1 MDNRE
6 SGMNYAPEG
15 KSQPV
20 VKPGEFRVGVI
31 GLDHGHIF
39 GMNKGLREAGADI
52 VAVYD
57 PDPAKVDAF
66 RKEFPEARAASGEE
80 EILSDPSIAL
90 VSCASV
96 ASDRAGVGMK
106 MLAAGKDFFSDK
118 PPFVS
123 QRQVDDA
130 REQVRKTGRRW
141 FVYYSERL
149 HVEAAVYAERLINEG
164 AIGDVVEI
172 RGWGPHRI
180 GLAPR
185 PDWFYEKEKYGGIL
199 TDIGSHQL
207 EQMLTYAHAGD
218 ARLISSR
225 VGNLHH
231 HDHPGLE
238 DFGDATFVTDNGIP
252 CYVNVDW
259 FTPQGLGTWGDG
271 RIVVIGSR
279 GYLELR
285 KYIDVAA
292 ENTPDHVILVD
303 EKGEHHFRVHGQ
315 VGYPY
320 FGAMILDC
328 INGTENAI
336 SQEHIFRAIELA
348 IEAETK
354 AIRI

>member
-6 SGMNYAPEG
+6 NGMNYAPEG
-15 KSQPV
+15 KSRPV
-20 VKPGEFRVGVI
+20 VRPGEFKVGVI

-39 GMNKGLREAGADI
+39 GMTKGLREAGADI
-52 VAVYD
+52 VAAYD
-57 PDPAKVDAF
+57 PDPAKVEAF
-66 RKEFPEARAASGEE
+66 RKEFPEARAAAGEE

-90 VSCASV
+90 VSCASI
-96 ASDRAGVGMK
+96 ASDRAAVGMK
-106 MLAAGKDFFSDK
+106 VLAAGKDFFSDK
-118 PPFVS
+118 PPFVR
-123 QRQVDDA
+123 QEQVDAA
-130 REQVRKTGRRW
+130 REMVRKTGRRW

-180 GLAPR
+180 GLFPR
-185 PDWFYEKEKYGGIL
+185 PDWFYVKEQYGGIL

-207 EQMLTYAHAGD
+207 EQMLTYAHAKD

-259 FTPQGLGTWGDG
+259 FTPLGLGTWGDG
-271 RIVVIGSR
+271 RIIVIGSK

-303 EKGEHHFRVHGQ
+303 DKGEHHFRVHGQ

-328 INGTENAI
+328 INRTEHAI